1 MAYVATYTRLVTPQH
16 ADKPKYMAMLAAV
29 FGCFVDQ
36 QNLLASLP
44 ATFDVDTAVGA
55 QLDVVGQWVGVSRE
69 VSVPI
74 TGAYFAWDTAGLGW
88 DQGNWQGPFDPTSGI
103 TALDDGTY
111 RVLIKAKIGA
121 NHWDGTLPSAKA
133 ILDGVFTG
141 GSKTIIQ
148 DNGNM
153 TITFGVAG
161 TQPSVLLRAI
171 LSQGLLPLKPEAV
184 HVDGYVMT
192 SQDGTPLFGL
202 DVENGYIAGLDVGA
216 LAIDL

>member
-1 MAYVATYTRLVTPQH
+1 MAELSTYTDLVTPQH
-16 ADKPKYMAMLAAV
+16 ADKPKFMAMLSAV

-36 QNLLASLP
+36 QNALASLP
-44 ATFDVDTAVGA
+44 GLFDVDSAVGV
-55 QLDVVGQWVGVSRE
+55 QLDAVGEWVGVSRD

-74 TGAYFAWDTAGLGW
+74 AGAYFAWDTDGVGW
-88 DQGNWQGPFDPTSGI
+88 DQGNWQGPYDPTTGI

-121 NHWDGTLPSAKA
+121 NHWDGTLPTAKT
-133 ILDGVFTG
+133 ILDSVFTG
-141 GSKTIIQ
+141 GSLAIIQ
-148 DNGNM
+148 DNGDM
-153 TITFGVAG
+153 TVTFGVAG

-192 SQDGTPLFGL
+192 SVDGTPLFGL
-202 DVENGYIAGLDVGA
+202 DVENDYIAGLDVGA